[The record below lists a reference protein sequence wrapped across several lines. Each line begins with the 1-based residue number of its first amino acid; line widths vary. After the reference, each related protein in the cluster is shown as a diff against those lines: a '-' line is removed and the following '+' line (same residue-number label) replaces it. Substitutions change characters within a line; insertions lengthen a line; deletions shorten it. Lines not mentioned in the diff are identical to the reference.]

1 MQALVINMKESQDR
15 WDFMV
20 KQLQELGISHSRLEA
35 YDLSTLSVEEF
46 ERYSQSWERPL
57 RKAEV
62 GCFLSHKTAW
72 QRVIKEN
79 KPYLVFEDDVIL
91 SKDTGAI
98 LSHFD
103 QTNDYG
109 LINFETTHRLKLIGN
124 SKVRINHKYSL
135 RRLLHNKTGAAAY
148 IIWPS
153 FAKKLLA
160 KYSDQ
165 KAALADAA
173 LYTNFFKA
181 KQFQIIPALAVQFQY
196 SEIFSIESP
205 FKNSSSISTSPRP
218 RNSSLIFK
226 YRRYQIQLSI
236 VIVQIINLFSA
247 KYKIVKFGK
256 NN

>member
-72 QRVIKEN
+72 QRVLKEN
-79 KPYLVFEDDVIL
+79 KPYLVLEDDVIL
-91 SKDTGAI
+91 SKGTVEI
-98 LSHFD
+98 LFYFD
-103 QTNDYG
+103 QANDYG
-109 LINFETTHRLKLIGN
+109 LVNFETTPRLKLIG
-124 SKVRINHKYSL
+124 SSEIKINNNCSL
-135 RRLLHNKTGAAAY
+135 RRLFHNKTGAAAY
-148 IIWPS
+148 VIWPS

-160 KYSDQ
+160 NYTDQ

-173 LYTNFFKA
+173 LYTNFFGT
-181 KQFQIIPALAVQFQY
+181 KQYQLNPALAVQLQY
-196 SEIFSIESP
+196 AAFFNLEHAFST
-205 FKNSSSISTSPRP
+205 KSSISLNNVEKTYELKFLTR
-218 RNSSLIFK
+218 RIKIQILILLVYLVNILK
-226 YRRYQIQLSI
+226 
-236 VIVQIINLFSA
+236 A
-247 KYKIVKFGK
+247 KRKKIELA
-256 NN
+256 